1 MDKTLLKISGII
13 AIVVGILY
21 CITIVGAIVG
31 IPLIIG
37 GNKIKSYADYTDE
50 EVLKV
55 KDSILVWTIV
65 FLLFNQLSGILLLIF
80 YIDTLDKN
88 RGKTT
93 SSNTNKTV
101 NIDDK
106 YEELEKLKRLY
117 DEKVLTKEE
126 FENEKNRILNK

>member
-1 MDKTLLKISGII
+1 MDKSLLKISGII
-13 AIVVGILY
+13 AIAVGILY

-37 GNKIKSYADYTDE
+37 GNKIKSYADCTDE
-50 EVLKV
+50 QVIDA

-80 YIDTLDKN
+80 YIDCIDKN
-88 RGKTT
+88 RGKSTT
-93 SSNTNKTV
+93 NTTKNV
-101 NIDDK
+101 NTDDK
-106 YEELEKLKRLY
+106 YEELEKLKKLY

>member
-37 GNKIKSYADYTDE
+37 GNKIKSYADCTDE
-50 EVLKV
+50 QVIDV

-80 YIDTLDKN
+80 YIDCIDKN
-88 RGKTT
+88 RGKSTT
-93 SSNTNKTV
+93 NTTKSV
-101 NIDDK
+101 NTDDK

>member
-1 MDKTLLKISGII
+1 MDKSLLKISGII

-37 GNKIKSYADYTDE
+37 GNKIKSYADCTDE
-50 EVLKV
+50 QVIDA

-80 YIDTLDKN
+80 YIDCIDKN
-88 RGKTT
+88 RGKSTT
-93 SSNTNKTV
+93 NTTKTV
-101 NIDDK
+101 NTDDK
-106 YEELEKLKRLY
+106 YEELEKLKKLY

>member
-1 MDKTLLKISGII
+1 MDKSLLKISGII

-37 GNKIKSYADYTDE
+37 GNKIKSYADCTDE
-50 EVLKV
+50 QVIDA

-80 YIDTLDKN
+80 YIDCIDKN
-88 RGKTT
+88 RGKSTT
-93 SSNTNKTV
+93 NTTKNV
-101 NIDDK
+101 NTDDK
-106 YEELEKLKRLY
+106 YEELEKLKKLY

>member
-1 MDKTLLKISGII
+1 MDKSLLKISGII

-37 GNKIKSYADYTDE
+37 GNKIKSYADCTDE
-50 EVLKV
+50 QVIDA

-80 YIDTLDKN
+80 YIDCIDKN
-88 RGKTT
+88 RGKSTT
-93 SSNTNKTV
+93 NTTENV
-101 NIDDK
+101 NTDDK
-106 YEELEKLKRLY
+106 YEELEKLKKLY